1 MIKAWPMAKRKPRPE
16 TMIDPDRLRADLD
29 ALAVSHKGQDTAL
42 RSAVL
47 EHLKTVVAKG
57 RNEAE
62 RRLLA
67 GARGLQCALSLSSFQ
82 DELLR
87 VLYDF
92 TTTHIYRAVNPSSS
106 ERICLVAIGG
116 YGRGLLAPGSDIDLL
131 FLFPYK
137 QTAWCE
143 SVAEY
148 MLYMLWDLGFK
159 VGHATRNVSECI
171 RLSLADNTIRT
182 SILEARYLWG
192 DISLF
197 DELSTRFQTEV
208 VAKTRAEFVAAKLEE
223 RDERHRRQGE
233 SRYLVEPNIKEGKG
247 GLRDLHT
254 LMWIVRAHYD
264 VESYAELEQRGVITR
279 EERLLF
285 AKCEA
290 FLWAV
295 RCHLHFLTGRAEER
309 LGFEVQTELARRL
322 GYTSRGR
329 LAATER
335 FMKHYFLIAKSVGDL
350 TRIICAALEFE
361 EAKETP
367 GLTRFFRSWRL
378 KGRKQ
383 LSEPGFIIDKGR
395 INIDSEDVFEKDPVN
410 LIRFFYLADR
420 HNLLLHPGAIKQITR
435 SLKLI
440 NKELRHDPEAN
451 RLFIKILT
459 TQNDPET
466 ILRNMNETGVLGR
479 FIYDF
484 GRIVALMQFNMYHH
498 YTVDEHLLRALGV
511 LSEIE
516 RGELTDEHP
525 LADSIIHTIHNRKAL
540 FLAVFAHDIAK
551 GRPESHS
558 VAGARIVRRLGRRLG
573 LEPGETETA
582 AWLVENHLLMSR
594 VAQER
599 DLHDF
604 KTIQN
609 FAHDVQSP
617 ERLKLLL
624 ILTVADIK
632 AVGPGVWNGWKGQLL
647 RTLFY
652 EAEPL
657 LGGGITKISRKER
670 AASARQTLKA
680 ALKGWDEADL
690 SLVLNAHYEAYLLNV
705 PLEKQVAHCEL
716 IKKARAQNAPVTV
729 SVNTDAFQGVTEL
742 TVYTPDHPHLLAIIT
757 GACAASGADI
767 SGAQVYTTSDGFAL
781 DIITIYR
788 QFDDDADEKRRAA
801 QVAQT
806 IEKVLRGEIRL
817 EDILKKRRTAKRS
830 IRPFTIA
837 PQVIIDNDSSNIF
850 TLIEVNGLD
859 RPGLL
864 YALTQGLFE
873 LNLNIGSAHIVTYGE
888 KVVDVFY
895 VKDSFGHKITNADKQ
910 QSVRQKLMEIIETK
924 KKSARAA

>member
-1 MIKAWPMAKRKPRPE
+1 
-16 TMIDPDRLRADLD
+16 MIDPDALRAGLN
-29 ALAVSHKGQDTAL
+29 ALAGEHKGHDAAL
-42 RSAVL
+42 RNAVL
-47 EHLKTVVAKG
+47 EHLKGVVSHA
-57 RNEAE
+57 RREAE
-62 RRLLA
+62 TRLLA
-67 GARGLQCALSLSSFQ
+67 GARGLECALDLSRFQ

-87 VLYDF
+87 ILYDF
-92 TTTHIYRAVNPSSS
+92 TVSHIYRATNPSSS
-106 ERICLVAIGG
+106 ERICIVAIGG

-137 QTAWCE
+137 QTPWCE

-159 VGHATRNVSECI
+159 VGHATRNVTECI
-171 RLSLADNTIRT
+171 RLSLADYTIYT

-197 DELSTRFQTEV
+197 DDLSTRFQNEV
-208 VAKTRAEFVAAKLEE
+208 VARTRADFVAAKLEE
-223 RDERHRRQGE
+223 RDARHKRQGE

-254 LMWIVRAHYD
+254 LMWIVRAHFD

-309 LGFEVQTELARRL
+309 LGFEVQGELAKRL
-322 GYTSRGR
+322 GYTARGR

-350 TRIICAALEFE
+350 TRIICAVLEFE

-367 GLTRFFRSWRL
+367 GLSRFFKSWRF
-378 KGRKQ
+378 KGVKQ
-383 LSEPGFIIDKGR
+383 LQAPGFIIDKGR
-395 INIDSEDVFEKDPVN
+395 INIESDDVFANDPVN

-420 HNLLLHPGAIKQITR
+420 HNLLLHPKAVKLISR

-440 NKELRHDPEAN
+440 DKSLRHNREAN
-451 RLFIKILT
+451 RLFIEILT
-459 TQNDPET
+459 THNDPET

-516 RGELTDEHP
+516 RGELTREHP
-525 LADSIIHTIHNRKAL
+525 LADAVIHTIQNRKAL

-558 VAGARIVRRLGRRLG
+558 IAGARIVKRLGRRLG
-573 LEPGETETA
+573 LEEGETETA

-604 KTIQN
+604 RTIQN
-609 FAHDVQSP
+609 FAYKVQSP

-657 LGGGITKISRKER
+657 LGGGITQISRKER
-670 AASARQTLKA
+670 ARSARQILADALGNWSEEDKA
-680 ALKGWDEADL
+680 
-690 SLVLNAHYEAYLLNV
+690 LVLDSHYEAYLLNV
-705 PLEKQVAHCEL
+705 PLEKQIAHAEL
-716 IKKARAQNAPVTV
+716 IRKARSEDAPVTI
-729 SVNTDAFQGVTEL
+729 SAKTDAFQGVTEL

-788 QFDDDADEKRRAA
+788 QFDDDADENRRAG
-801 QVAQT
+801 QVAKT
-806 IEKVLRGEIRL
+806 IEKVLRGEVRL
-817 EDILKKRRTAKRS
+817 EDILKARRSGKRR

-850 TLIEVNGLD
+850 TLIEINGLD

-864 YALTQGLFE
+864 YALTQGLYE

-895 VKDSFGHKITNADKQ
+895 VKDSFGHKITNPDKQ
-910 QSVRQKLMEIIETK
+910 QSVREKLLAIIKSRMK
-924 KKSARAA
+924 KPAVKAA